1 MKKISMYRISRVRR
15 DADEISRDLLVAL
28 LVRFARE
35 TDAAIAEDRTHGTI
49 GCRTRWVAGWGL
61 RGGEGRLSGAG

>member
-1 MKKISMYRISRVRR
+1 MKKISIYRLSRVRR

-35 TDAAIAEDRTHGTI
+35 ADAAIAEDRTHGTI
-49 GCRTRWVAGWGL
+49 GCRMGRRLGVE
-61 RGGEGRLSGAG
+61 GEGG